1 MEKLMDV
8 MVYTGK
14 STDAISLKRSNTL
27 TSVRNI
33 LTTVT
38 TLTVAL
44 SLNQLIQGPVL
55 WPNVNT
61 MKTGFVLNINNFF

>member
-14 STDAISLKRSNTL
+14 STDAISLQRSNTL

-55 WPNVNT
+55 WTNVNS
-61 MKTGFVLNINNFF
+61 MKTGFVLNINN